1 MHDGHRLAGYN
12 VEPIAPWVIALLDNQ
27 GAAVMQAKRLREL
40 VVNDNSDAR
49 LWIYCTLGQLLA
61 VGRKPPAPS
70 LALSLLPVIFEF
82 AMKVR
87 FPPGFKSLFS
97 LALLVHVAG
106 GISRFYWKFAPF
118 YDKIAHVCSALAL
131 FLLIISVFAFLDY
144 YGTTLKWR
152 TVLIGTVAL
161 VSILMIAWEISEYV
175 IDLIATTSYNN
186 GIIDSIGDVIAN
198 IIGITIGYS
207 IVRYYRTLIPAGK
220 TLGQLLAL

>member
-1 MHDGHRLAGYN
+1 MTLLIIRR
-12 VEPIAPWVIALLDNQ
+12 VEYAILGFFSLCFIYYAFQALIIGDTF
-27 GAAVMQAKRLREL
+27 RF
-40 VVNDNSDAR
+40 
-49 LWIYCTLGQLLA
+49 IYVLI
-61 VGRKPPAPS
+61 PS

-87 FPPGFKSLFS
+87 FPPGFKLLFS

-131 FLLIISVFAFLDY
+131 FLLIISVFALLDY
-144 YGTTLKWR
+144 HGTTLKWR
-152 TVLIGTVAL
+152 TVLIGTIAL
-161 VSILMIAWEISEYV
+161 VSILMIAWEVSEYV

-198 IIGITIGYS
+198 IIGIIIGIF

-220 TLGQLLAL
+220 NLGHLLTL

>member
-1 MHDGHRLAGYN
+1 MNLLVLRR
-12 VEPIAPWVIALLDNQ
+12 VEYAILGLFSLCFIYYAFQALIIGDTF
-27 GAAVMQAKRLREL
+27 RF
-40 VVNDNSDAR
+40 
-49 LWIYCTLGQLLA
+49 IYVLI
-61 VGRKPPAPS
+61 PS

>member
-1 MHDGHRLAGYN
+1 MNLLIIRR
-12 VEPIAPWVIALLDNQ
+12 VEYAILGLFSLCFIYYAFQALIIGDTF
-27 GAAVMQAKRLREL
+27 RF
-40 VVNDNSDAR
+40 
-49 LWIYCTLGQLLA
+49 IYVLI
-61 VGRKPPAPS
+61 PS

>member
-1 MHDGHRLAGYN
+1 MNLLIIRR
-12 VEPIAPWVIALLDNQ
+12 VEYAILGLFSLCFIYYAFQALIIGDTFRFMYVL
-27 GAAVMQAKRLREL
+27 
-40 VVNDNSDAR
+40 
-49 LWIYCTLGQLLA
+49 I
-61 VGRKPPAPS
+61 PS
-70 LALSLLPVIFEF
+70 LGLSLLPIIFEL

-87 FPPGFKSLFS
+87 FPPGFKLFFS

-131 FLLIISVFAFLDY
+131 FLLIISVFALLDY
-144 YGTTLKWR
+144 HGTTLKWR
-152 TVLIGTVAL
+152 TVLIGTIAL
-161 VSILMIAWEISEYV
+161 VSILMIAWEVSEYV

-198 IIGITIGYS
+198 IIGIIIGIF

-220 TLGQLLAL
+220 NLGHLLTL